1 MLVLDRRHLRHLGR
15 PVDILTV
22 PTPRDIL
29 AHVFGYSAFR
39 GEQQAIVE
47 HVTAGGDA
55 LVLMPTGG
63 GKSLCYQ
70 IPALCRDGFG
80 VVISPLIALMQDQV
94 GALRELGVRAFA
106 INSAQNGG
114 DRRAAEQAMRRGE
127 IDLLYIAPERLF
139 AEGFLDLLQDCRISL
154 FAIDEAHCVSQWG
167 HDFRPEYLRLSVL
180 AQRFP
185 GVPRMAVTATADRAT
200 RRDILERLNL
210 DAARVFVASF
220 DRPNIQYRITPKI
233 AERRQLKDFLAEQ
246 DRGATGIVY
255 CLSRSRTEAIA
266 EWLCEQGYDAIPYHA
281 GLDPEVRQRALE
293 RFVRDDGVIV
303 VATIAFGLGI
313 NRPDVRFVA
322 HLDLPKSLE
331 AYYQETGRA
340 GRDGEPSVVWM
351 VYGAEDIAKIRSF
364 IEGSEAPDEQKRV
377 ERRKLDALLGFCETA
392 ECRRQVLLRYFG
404 EERAAPCGNCD
415 RCLAPVESYDG
426 TVEAQKLLST
436 IYRTGQRFGAG
447 HVIDVLRGKDSDKIR
462 RFGHDTLTVFGVGS
476 ERDDIQWR
484 SVIRQLS
491 AMGLVATDFEAYGAL
506 TLGPEVRDVLRGER
520 RVMLTREPSRK
531 ERRRTAAPER
541 AARRAEVAE
550 ADKPLFEALRQW
562 RRRHAEARGVPPY
575 VICHD
580 ATLREIAA
588 RRPQS
593 LADLADIPGIGD
605 AKLAQYGE
613 ALVGVVSASTSG

>member
-1 MLVLDRRHLRHLGR
+1 MFILDRCHLRHLGW
-15 PVDILTV
+15 PVDLLTV
-22 PTPRDIL
+22 ATPHEIL
-29 AHVFGYSAFR
+29 AHVFGYDAFR
-39 GEQQAIVE
+39 GQQQAIVE

-70 IPALCRDGFG
+70 IPSLAREGFG

-94 GALRELGVRAFA
+94 GALREVGVRAHA
-106 INSAQNGG
+106 INSAQNGAA
-114 DRRAAEQAMRRGE
+114 RREAEAAMRRGD

-185 GVPRMAVTATADRAT
+185 TVPRIAVTATADRAT
-200 RRDILERLNL
+200 RRDILERLEL
-210 DAARVFVASF
+210 DRARVFVASF
-220 DRPNIQYRITPKI
+220 DRPNIQYRIASKI

-255 CLSRSRTEAIA
+255 CLSRGRTETIA
-266 EWLCEQGYDAIPYHA
+266 EWLRDQGYDAIPYHA
-281 GLDPEVRQRALE
+281 GLDPEVRMRALE

-340 GRDGEPSVVWM
+340 GRDGEPSVAWM
-351 VYGAEDIAKIRSF
+351 IYGAEDIAKIRNF
-364 IEGSEAPDEQKRV
+364 IEGSEASDEQKRV

-392 ECRRQVLLRYFG
+392 ECRRQVLLRYFD
-404 EERAAPCGNCD
+404 EERAEPCGNCD
-415 RCLAPVESYDG
+415 RCLTPVESYDG
-426 TVEAQKLLST
+426 TVDAQKLLSA

-447 HVIDVLRGKDSDKIR
+447 HVIDVLRGKDNEKIR
-462 RFGHDTLTVFGVGS
+462 RFGHDKLSVFGIGA

-506 TLGPEVRDVLRGER
+506 TLGSDVRDVLRGER
-520 RVMLTREPSRK
+520 RVMLTREPSRR
-531 ERRRTAAPER
+531 ERRRAAAPSR

-550 ADKPLFEALRQW
+550 ADRPLFEALRQW
-562 RRRHAEARGVPPY
+562 RKALADARGVPPY

-588 RRPQS
+588 HRPRS
-593 LADLADIPGIGD
+593 VGDLAHIPGIGD

-613 ALVGVVSASTSG
+613 ALLEVVRENG